1 MSGLR
6 ARLKRHPGLKRA
18 ALALSRLSAPV
29 LAPLRPSALLR
40 YPAYLAQRRRYIA
53 AGGEAAL
60 LDAWPCLF
68 DRTAKSG
75 IDAHYF
81 HQAVWASRRI
91 AQARPA
97 EHVDIGSD
105 TLYVGMLTSLT
116 RVTFVDIRPLELSID
131 DYTGV
136 EGSILD
142 LPFADG
148 SVQSLSC
155 LHVIEHIGLGRYGD
169 PIDPEGSARAAREVV
184 RVLAPGGHAYLS
196 MPIGRPRVQ
205 FNGQRVFDPLQV
217 VRMFEGLSLTAFA
230 MVDATGRF
238 HPSADPAR
246 ADLREHESGADSG
259 LGLFAFTQPG
269 NARNTDPCSS

>member
-29 LAPLRPSALLR
+29 LSPLRPLALLR
-40 YPAYLAQRRRYIA
+40 YPGFLAERRRYLA
-53 AGGEAAL
+53 AGGKAPL

-68 DRTAKSG
+68 DRTAASG

-81 HQAVWASRRI
+81 HQAVWASRLI
-91 AQARPA
+91 AQRRPA
-97 EHVDIGSD
+97 GHVDIGSH
-105 TLYVGMLTSLT
+105 TLYVGMLTALT
-116 RVTFVDIRPLELSID
+116 HVTFVDIRPLELQID
-131 DYTGV
+131 DYTGLA
-136 EGSILD
+136 GSILD
-142 LPFADG
+142 LPFEAG

-169 PIDPEGSARAAREVV
+169 PIDPEGSVKAAREIV
-184 RVLAPGGHAYLS
+184 RVLAPGGFAYVS

-205 FNGQRVFDPLQV
+205 FNGQRVFDPMQV
-217 VRMFEGLSLTAFA
+217 VRMFDGLSLSTFA

-238 HPSADPAR
+238 HAAADPAR
-246 ADLREHESGADSG
+246 VDLREHESGADSG
-259 LGLFAFTQPG
+259 LGMFSFTR
-269 NARNTDPCSS
+269 AA